1 MQATKLTRRATQI
14 AKGVSATVAKAAAT
28 KEPAKGAGDWNE
40 EEHLLNGQAALIDG

>member
-1 MQATKLTRRATQI
+1 MIKLTRRATQK
-14 AKGVSATVAKAAAT
+14 AKGVSATVAEAAAKK